1 MQRAPIA
8 QSEFR
13 RHGNAHLPERVSQR
27 WSPQSESRV
36 HGSASG
42 DGHGP
47 AGTLVSSRSIGAIC
61 SGGAGF
67 GVATDVAGVIG
78 ARTGAFVSCGGGSS
92 VREHA
97 IATSAINHPW

>member
-8 QSEFR
+8 QSEFL
-13 RHGNAHLPERVSQR
+13 RHGNAHLPERRSQR

-42 DGHGP
+42 DGHCPDGVIVSGSIA
-47 AGTLVSSRSIGAIC
+47 AGA
-61 SGGAGF
+61 

-78 ARTGAFVSCGGGSS
+78 ASTGALVSRGGGSS

-97 IATSAINHPW
+97 IAKTAINHRC